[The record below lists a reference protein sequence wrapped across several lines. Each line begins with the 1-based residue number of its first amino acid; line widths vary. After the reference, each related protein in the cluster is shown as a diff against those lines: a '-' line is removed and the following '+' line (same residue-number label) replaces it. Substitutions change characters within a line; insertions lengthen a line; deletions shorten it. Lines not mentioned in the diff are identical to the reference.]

1 MHKKAIRKVLSKSD
15 DKYQSC
21 CANESEIAKIRCFGP
36 LKSPNHGKNEYVS
49 SFMYK
54 KAILKILSKS
64 DEKCQSC
71 CANEPEIAKIRC
83 FGLPKS
89 LKITQP

>member
-1 MHKKAIRKVLSKSD
+1 
-15 DKYQSC
+15 
-21 CANESEIAKIRCFGP
+21 
-36 LKSPNHGKNEYVS
+36 
-49 SFMYK
+49 MYK

-83 FGLPKS
+83 FGPPKPP
-89 LKITQP
+89 KITNHDKNEKVSSFMYKKAILEDFFIKIG